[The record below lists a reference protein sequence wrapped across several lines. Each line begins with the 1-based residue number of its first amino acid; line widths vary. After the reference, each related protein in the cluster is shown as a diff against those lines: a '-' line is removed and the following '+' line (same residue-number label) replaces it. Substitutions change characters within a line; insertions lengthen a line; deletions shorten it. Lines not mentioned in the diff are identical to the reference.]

1 MMTMLPKSVIA
12 AAEVRSGSAGMH
24 QTVLKAVCRARRH
37 CIAHA
42 VSKSHFYL
50 NPWPCVQGLEVVAAL
65 KGIVNT
71 TALNTLTSEDKVA
84 IRSLLDIINLCLFT
98 PTYQVNA

>member
-1 MMTMLPKSVIA
+1 MH
-12 AAEVRSGSAGMH
+12 AGDH
-24 QTVLKAVCRARRH
+24 RP
-37 CIAHA
+37 AH
-42 VSKSHFYL
+42 SMYRQPFMK
-50 NPWPCVQGLEVVAAL
+50 GLEVVAAL
-65 KGIVNT
+65 KVIVNT